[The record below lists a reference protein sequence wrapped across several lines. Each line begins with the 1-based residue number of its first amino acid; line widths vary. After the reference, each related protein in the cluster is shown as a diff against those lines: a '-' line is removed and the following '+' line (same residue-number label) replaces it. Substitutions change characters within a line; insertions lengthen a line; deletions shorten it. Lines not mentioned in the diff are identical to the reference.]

1 VIAASLYFTST
12 VLSLIGAEK
21 IPEPGLHTLP
31 LALGPRGVPGDSG
44 ESSNQP
50 IITNQ

>member
-1 VIAASLYFTST
+1 VIAASLYFTCI

-21 IPEPGLHTLP
+21 IPEPGLHTLS